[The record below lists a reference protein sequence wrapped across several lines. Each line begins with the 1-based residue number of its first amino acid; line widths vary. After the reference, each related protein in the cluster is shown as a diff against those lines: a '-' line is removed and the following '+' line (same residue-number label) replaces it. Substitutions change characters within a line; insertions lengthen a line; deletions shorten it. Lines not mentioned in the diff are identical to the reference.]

1 MSSESVSTTFQAV
14 PASGRVHII
23 GAGPVG
29 LLLTALLQSV
39 DGVDVRLY
47 EKRPE
52 YTRSR
57 MVRLA
62 PYLAADAPDS
72 YRADPID
79 GDSVDAIFDQSELD
93 VAIAFRKSTP
103 DDLMALLRSW
113 TLGFCPLNA
122 IERSLS
128 DLINER
134 PSNSVQRTSVVMTAR
149 DAIAMLEPGDMLI
162 DCSGSKSLLRERLV
176 PGNDEMDGAANTQ
189 LIKFEDALVVTFL
202 YSQSYDCNEYCKYY
216 KNVENVNYKF
226 IPSVH
231 RTYSDGSITHVT
243 GIVTITA
250 DEFANMPPKFDGRW
264 LRDNYPR
271 VAESMDCFIDKIKEE
286 THGEVVGELEVVRIP
301 LNLYRARHTTSERWY
316 TMGPFYDPFAITP
329 VFLLG
334 DSAIGSPYFQSISLG
349 FECAMFLAQLI
360 AQRVQRDL
368 SPMVMFDRYEQ
379 YVYKQWL
386 RVYIRSKLIKHNKDV
401 LQCIDD
407 TTAVLEKLHL
417 Y

>member
-1 MSSESVSTTFQAV
+1 MPSESVSTTFQAV

-29 LLLTALLQSV
+29 LLLTALLQSL
-39 DGVDVRLY
+39 DEVDVCLY

-57 MVRLA
+57 MVQLA
-62 PYLAADAPDS
+62 SYLAADSPEA

-79 GDSVDAIFDQSELD
+79 GDSIDAIFEQSELD
-93 VAIAFRKSTP
+93 EALSFRNSVP

-113 TLGFCPLNA
+113 TVGFCPLNA

-134 PSNSVQRTSVVMTAR
+134 ASNSVQRTSVIMTAA

-162 DCSGSKSLLRERLV
+162 DCSGSKSLLRECLV
-176 PGNDEMDGAANTQ
+176 PGNDKMDGAANTQ

-216 KNVENVNYKF
+216 KNVDNVHYKF

-231 RTYSDGSITHVT
+231 RTYSDGSITHIT

-250 DEFANMPPKFDGRW
+250 DDFSNMPPSFDGHW
-264 LRDNYPR
+264 LRDNYPN
-271 VAESMDCFIDKIKEE
+271 VAESMDCFIDKIKQE
-286 THGEVVGELEVVRIP
+286 THGDIVGELEVVRIP
-301 LNLYRARHTTSERWY
+301 LNLYRARHATSERFY
-316 TMGPFYDPFAITP
+316 TMGPFYHPFAITP

-334 DSAIGSPYFQSISLG
+334 DSALGSPYFQSISLG

-368 SPMVMFDRYEQ
+368 SPRVMFDRDEQ

-386 RVYIRSKLIKHNKDV
+386 RVYIRSKLIKHNKDL
-401 LQCIDD
+401 LQCVDD
-407 TTAVLEKLHL
+407 TYALLDKLHL

>member
-1 MSSESVSTTFQAV
+1 
-14 PASGRVHII
+14 
-23 GAGPVG
+23 
-29 LLLTALLQSV
+29 LTALLQSL
-39 DGVDVRLY
+39 DDVDVCLY

-62 PYLAADAPDS
+62 PYVAADSRDS

-79 GDSVDAIFDQSELD
+79 GDSVDAIFEQSELD
-93 VAIAFRKSTP
+93 EAISFRNSVP
-103 DDLMALLRSW
+103 NDLMTLLRSW
-113 TLGFCPLNA
+113 TVGFCPLNA
-122 IERSLS
+122 IEGSLS
-128 DLINER
+128 KLIDER
-134 PSNSVQRTSVVMTAR
+134 
-149 DAIAMLEPGDMLI
+149 AMLEPGDMLV
-162 DCSGSKSLLRERLV
+162 DCSGSKSVLREILV
-176 PGNDEMDGAANTQ
+176 PDSDAMDGAANTQ

-216 KNVENVNYKF
+216 KNVENVHHKF

-243 GIVTITA
+243 GIMTITA
-250 DEFANMPPKFDGRW
+250 DEFANMPPSFDGHW
-264 LRDNYPR
+264 LRDNYPS
-271 VAESMDCFIDKIKEE
+271 VAESMDCFIDKVRQE
-286 THGEVVGELEVVRIP
+286 TRGEIIGELEIVRIP
-301 LNLYRARHTTSERWY
+301 LNLYRARHATSERWY
-316 TMGPFYDPFAITP
+316 TRGPFYHPFAITP

-360 AQRVQRDL
+360 SQRVQRDL
-368 SPMVMFDRYEQ
+368 SPRVMFDRYEQ

-386 RVYIRSKLIKHNKDV
+386 RVYMRSKLIKHNKDL
-401 LQCIDD
+401 LQCVDD
-407 TTAVLEKLHL
+407 TYALLEKLHL

>member
-1 MSSESVSTTFQAV
+1 MPSESVSTTFQAV

-29 LLLTALLQSV
+29 LLLTALLQSL
-39 DGVDVRLY
+39 DAVDVHLY

-62 PYLAADAPDS
+62 PYLAADTPDS

-93 VAIAFRKSTP
+93 GAIAFRNSTP
-103 DDLMALLRSW
+103 NDLMALLRSW

-134 PSNSVQRTSVVMTAR
+134 SSNSVQRTSVVMTATE
-149 DAIAMLEPGDMLI
+149 AIATLEPGDMLV
-162 DCSGSKSLLRERLV
+162 DCSGSKSLLREHLV
-176 PGNDEMDGAANTQ
+176 PGNHEMDGTANTQ

-216 KNVENVNYKF
+216 KNVENAHYKF

-231 RTYSDGSITHVT
+231 RTYSDGGITHVT
-243 GIVTITA
+243 GIVTISA
-250 DEFANMPPKFDGRW
+250 DEFANMPPKFDGHW

-271 VAESMDCFIDKIKEE
+271 VAESMDCFIDKIKQE
-286 THGEVVGELEVVRIP
+286 THGEIIGELEIIRIP
-301 LNLYRARHTTSERWY
+301 LNLYRARHATSERWY
-316 TMGPFYDPFAITP
+316 TMGPFYHPFAITP

-368 SPMVMFDRYEQ
+368 SPRAMFDRYEQ

-386 RVYIRSKLIKHNKDV
+386 RVYMRSKLIKHNKDV
-401 LQCIDD
+401 LQCVDD
-407 TTAVLEKLHL
+407 TFALLEKLHL

>member
-1 MSSESVSTTFQAV
+1 MPSESVSTTFQAV

-29 LLLTALLQSV
+29 LILTALLQSL
-39 DGVDVRLY
+39 DDVDVHLY
-47 EKRPE
+47 EKRSD

-62 PYLAADAPDS
+62 PYLASDTTDG
-72 YRADPID
+72 YRDDPID
-79 GDSVDAIFDQSELD
+79 ADGVAAIFDESELEE
-93 VAIAFRKSTP
+93 AIVNLNSIP
-103 DDLMALLRSW
+103 DDLLSLLRSW

-122 IERSLS
+122 IEQSLS
-128 DLINER
+128 DLIDGR
-134 PSNSVQRTSVVMTAR
+134 ASNNVERTSVTMTAA
-149 DAIAMLEPGDMLI
+149 DATAMLAPGDMLV
-162 DCSGSKSLLRERLV
+162 DCSGSKSVLREHLV
-176 PGNDEMDGAANTQ
+176 PGGDEMDGPANTQ

-216 KNVENVNYKF
+216 KNAGNKQYKF

-250 DEFANMPPKFDGRW
+250 DEFANMPPRFDGIW
-264 LRDNYPR
+264 LRDNHPE
-271 VAESMDCFIDKIKEE
+271 VAESMDRFIDKVKEE

-301 LNLYRARHTTSERWY
+301 LNLYRARHVTSERWY
-316 TMGPFYDPFAITP
+316 TLGPFYHPFAITP

-334 DSAIGSPYFQSISLG
+334 DSALGSPYFQSISLG
-349 FECAMFLAQLI
+349 FECALVLAQLI
-360 AQRVQRDL
+360 TQRLQRDL
-368 SPMVMFDRYEQ
+368 SPKVMFDRYEQ

-386 RVYIRSKLIKHNKDV
+386 RVYMRSRLIKHNKDL
-401 LQCIDD
+401 LQLVDD
-407 TTAVLEKLHL
+407 PFALLDKLHL